1 MVIFRV
7 ISLII
12 ISGALML
19 LGADALSSLEQ
30 NQMTLRS
37 TAEVLNLVGQD
48 SGAVQSLLE
57 GSVPAASP
65 VIAQT
70 MAAPA
75 WVPLGILGMILA
87 LIFRVRD

>member
-1 MVIFRV
+1 MV
-7 ISLII
+7 I

-19 LGADALSSLEQ
+19 LGADALSSLE
-30 NQMTLRS
+30 NKEMTLRS

-48 SGAVQSLLE
+48 SMAVQGLLE
-57 GSVPAASP
+57 GSVPALGSYVGP
-65 VIAQT
+65 L
-70 MAAPA
+70 MATPA